1 MAEQS
6 VLVVEDTDEIR
17 ELVVTVLRRAGFD
30 VREAS
35 SGAAVPGGGPA
46 DAPDLI
52 VLDLGLPDADGT
64 EVCRQIRAETQCYV
78 LMLTARAEEVDLLIG
93 LAVGADGYMAKP
105 FSPRELVARVQ
116 AMLRFPRQA
125 PAAEPA
131 AQAEESVRRLA
142 ELEVDEESREVRV
155 DGAVVDLTRTEF
167 DLLAALASRPGRVL
181 QRETLLREVWQT
193 DWEGN
198 LRLVEAHMSNL
209 RRKLRRG
216 GAELAGDPHR
226 ARRRLPARRR
236 LTSHDAREP
245 RDRRSRGSLVF
256 ARGQQVDEGRQR
268 GRRGP
273 AVGGL
278 RRHREARL
286 VGEGIGVLDGG
297 GRRPRRRDHREDRAV
312 DAEVRV
318 HHVAGHAG
326 GRAGRPG
333 DSHVQVRVLA

>member
-1 MAEQS
+1 MAGQS

-17 ELVVTVLRRAGFD
+17 ELVTTVLRRAGME
-30 VREAS
+30 VREVG
-35 SGAAVPGGGPA
+35 SGAAALEEVRRDP
-46 DAPDLI
+46 PDLI

-116 AMLRFPRQA
+116 AMLRFPRTPQIPEPRA
-125 PAAEPA
+125 AAED
-131 AQAEESVRRLA
+131 SVRRLN

-155 DGAVVDLTRTEF
+155 DGEVVDLTRTEF

-209 RRKLRRG
+209 RRKLVAAGLHSPEIRTVRG
-216 GAELAGDPHR
+216 
-226 ARRRLPARRR
+226 
-236 LTSHDAREP
+236 
-245 RDRRSRGSLVF
+245 
-256 ARGQQVDEGRQR
+256 
-268 GRRGP
+268 
-273 AVGGL
+273 VGY
-278 RRHREARL
+278 RL
-286 VGEGIGVLDGG
+286 V
-297 GRRPRRRDHREDRAV
+297 A
-312 DAEVRV
+312 A
-318 HHVAGHAG
+318 
-326 GRAGRPG
+326 
-333 DSHVQVRVLA
+333 

>member
-1 MAEQS
+1 LPGSS

-17 ELVVTVLRRAGFD
+17 ELVVTVLTKAGMD
-30 VREAS
+30 VRAVA
-35 SGAAVPGGGPA
+35 SGAACLEELRRSVP
-46 DAPDLI
+46 DVV

-116 AMLRFPRQA
+116 AMLRFPRAVQPAA
-125 PAAEPA
+125 PAAGP
-131 AQAEESVRRLA
+131 EESVRRLA

-155 DGAVVDLTRTEF
+155 DGATVDLTRTEF

-209 RRKLRRG
+209 RRKLVAAGLNSPEIRTVRG
-216 GAELAGDPHR
+216 
-226 ARRRLPARRR
+226 
-236 LTSHDAREP
+236 
-245 RDRRSRGSLVF
+245 
-256 ARGQQVDEGRQR
+256 
-268 GRRGP
+268 
-273 AVGGL
+273 VGY
-278 RRHREARL
+278 RL
-286 VGEGIGVLDGG
+286 V
-297 GRRPRRRDHREDRAV
+297 A
-312 DAEVRV
+312 
-318 HHVAGHAG
+318 
-326 GRAGRPG
+326 
-333 DSHVQVRVLA
+333 

>member
-17 ELVVTVLRRAGFD
+17 ELVTTVLRRAGFD
-30 VREAS
+30 VREAI
-35 SGAAVPGGGPA
+35 SGAAALEEVRR

-116 AMLRFPRQA
+116 AMLRFPRQVQATPATVA
-125 PAAEPA
+125 P
-131 AQAEESVRRLA
+131 AEESVRRRA

-155 DGAVVDLTRTEF
+155 DGVVVDLTRTEF

-209 RRKLRRG
+209 RRKLVAAGLNSPEIRTVRG
-216 GAELAGDPHR
+216 
-226 ARRRLPARRR
+226 
-236 LTSHDAREP
+236 
-245 RDRRSRGSLVF
+245 
-256 ARGQQVDEGRQR
+256 
-268 GRRGP
+268 
-273 AVGGL
+273 VGY
-278 RRHREARL
+278 RL
-286 VGEGIGVLDGG
+286 V
-297 GRRPRRRDHREDRAV
+297 A
-312 DAEVRV
+312 A
-318 HHVAGHAG
+318 
-326 GRAGRPG
+326 
-333 DSHVQVRVLA
+333 

>member
-1 MAEQS
+1 M
-6 VLVVEDTDEIR
+6 
-17 ELVVTVLRRAGFD
+17 D
-30 VREAS
+30 VRAVG
-35 SGAAVPGGGPA
+35 SGTACMDEVRRN
-46 DAPDLI
+46 APDLI

-64 EVCRQIRAETQCYV
+64 EVCRQLRAETDCYV

-125 PAAEPA
+125 PVAEPA
-131 AQAEESVRRLA
+131 DVEASVRKLN

-209 RRKLRRG
+209 RRKLVAAGLHSPEIRTVRG
-216 GAELAGDPHR
+216 
-226 ARRRLPARRR
+226 
-236 LTSHDAREP
+236 
-245 RDRRSRGSLVF
+245 
-256 ARGQQVDEGRQR
+256 
-268 GRRGP
+268 
-273 AVGGL
+273 VGY
-278 RRHREARL
+278 RL
-286 VGEGIGVLDGG
+286 V
-297 GRRPRRRDHREDRAV
+297 A
-312 DAEVRV
+312 
-318 HHVAGHAG
+318 
-326 GRAGRPG
+326 
-333 DSHVQVRVLA
+333 

>member
-1 MAEQS
+1 VAEQS

-35 SGAAVPGGGPA
+35 SGAAALEEVRR

-116 AMLRFPRQA
+116 AMLRFPRPVQA
-125 PAAEPA
+125 PAETATPV
-131 AQAEESVRRLA
+131 EESVRRLA

-209 RRKLRRG
+209 RRKLVAAGLNSPEIRTVRG
-216 GAELAGDPHR
+216 
-226 ARRRLPARRR
+226 
-236 LTSHDAREP
+236 
-245 RDRRSRGSLVF
+245 
-256 ARGQQVDEGRQR
+256 
-268 GRRGP
+268 
-273 AVGGL
+273 VGY
-278 RRHREARL
+278 RL
-286 VGEGIGVLDGG
+286 V
-297 GRRPRRRDHREDRAV
+297 A
-312 DAEVRV
+312 A
-318 HHVAGHAG
+318 
-326 GRAGRPG
+326 
-333 DSHVQVRVLA
+333 

>member
-1 MAEQS
+1 MSDSS

-17 ELVVTVLRRAGFD
+17 ELVTTVLRRAGMD

-35 SGAAVPGGGPA
+35 SGVACLEEVRRNP
-46 DAPDLI
+46 PDLI

-64 EVCRQIRAETQCYV
+64 EICRQIRAETQCYV

-116 AMLRFPRQA
+116 AMLRFPRQVQA
-125 PAAEPA
+125 TPATVPA
-131 AQAEESVRRLA
+131 AEESVRRLA

-155 DGAVVDLTRTEF
+155 DGSVVDLTRTEF

-209 RRKLRRG
+209 RRKLLAAGLSSPEIRTVRG
-216 GAELAGDPHR
+216 
-226 ARRRLPARRR
+226 
-236 LTSHDAREP
+236 
-245 RDRRSRGSLVF
+245 
-256 ARGQQVDEGRQR
+256 
-268 GRRGP
+268 
-273 AVGGL
+273 VGY
-278 RRHREARL
+278 RL
-286 VGEGIGVLDGG
+286 V
-297 GRRPRRRDHREDRAV
+297 A
-312 DAEVRV
+312 
-318 HHVAGHAG
+318 
-326 GRAGRPG
+326 
-333 DSHVQVRVLA
+333 

>member
-1 MAEQS
+1 

-17 ELVVTVLRRAGFD
+17 ELVATVLTKAGMD
-30 VREAS
+30 VRTVG
-35 SGAAVPGGGPA
+35 SGAECMAELRRQ
-46 DAPDLI
+46 APNVV

-64 EVCRQIRAETQCYV
+64 EVCRQIRAESECYV

-116 AMLRFPRQA
+116 AMLRRPRTPA
-125 PAAEPA
+125 PAEPV
-131 AQAEESVRRLA
+131 QENVRRLA

-209 RRKLRRG
+209 RRKLQAAGLSSPEIRTVRG
-216 GAELAGDPHR
+216 
-226 ARRRLPARRR
+226 
-236 LTSHDAREP
+236 
-245 RDRRSRGSLVF
+245 
-256 ARGQQVDEGRQR
+256 
-268 GRRGP
+268 
-273 AVGGL
+273 VGY
-278 RRHREARL
+278 RL
-286 VGEGIGVLDGG
+286 V
-297 GRRPRRRDHREDRAV
+297 A
-312 DAEVRV
+312 
-318 HHVAGHAG
+318 
-326 GRAGRPG
+326 
-333 DSHVQVRVLA
+333 

>member
-1 MAEQS
+1 MSTVELAAADTPPCDTVRWHPATSAPAGLKSGRRSADHPIVATQS

-17 ELVVTVLRRAGFD
+17 ELVTTVLRRAGLD
-30 VREAS
+30 VREAI
-35 SGAAVPGGGPA
+35 SGAAALAEVRR

-105 FSPRELVARVQ
+105 FSPGERVARVR
-116 AMLRFPRQA
+116 AMLRSPRQVQSAEAAA
-125 PAAEPA
+125 P
-131 AQAEESVRRLA
+131 AEESVRRLA

-155 DGAVVDLTRTEF
+155 DGIGVDLTRTEF

-209 RRKLRRG
+209 RRKLVAAGLNSPEIRTVRG
-216 GAELAGDPHR
+216 VGYRLV
-226 ARRRLPARRR
+226 ARHPL
-236 LTSHDAREP
+236 
-245 RDRRSRGSLVF
+245 
-256 ARGQQVDEGRQR
+256 ARGQKWPFLPTGRCQT
-268 GRRGP
+268 
-273 AVGGL
+273 AVSC
-278 RRHREARL
+278 RSCT
-286 VGEGIGVLDGG
+286 
-297 GRRPRRRDHREDRAV
+297 RRPCARTPRRASAAMARQISAT
-312 DAEVRV
+312 
-318 HHVAGHAG
+318 
-326 GRAGRPG
+326 
-333 DSHVQVRVLA
+333 